1 MFYDPINLGPRLL
14 IWETYLL
21 SNYPNRVAGLYLVL
35 DDVAQN
41 VFGRRLSD
49 KQTADLSS
57 LIKGTSKVLDEIA
70 VLLEKYQ
77 SLGKDP
83 LTISSKAEKAW
94 KTIRWDHDA
103 IKDLRSRIISNTTI
117 LDAFNSSLT
126 SKTLQTMVDSVAKL
140 DDRVGYL
147 QANKDQHERLALL
160 EWLTPLNFQAQ
171 QSALF
176 SRRQEGTGQWFFKSP
191 NFRTWLKRPR
201 QTLLCTGIPG
211 AGKTMLS
218 SIAIDHIQG
227 TLCQPNITVAYIY
240 CDYERQNEQTPVNL
254 IASILRQILQHHL
267 LVPDSVTWSHRRHVK
282 SGTRPDLEEISDMI
296 KTLPADLSQA
306 YIIVDALD
314 ELSFNGHVRQK
325 LLANLRSL
333 QECQNIN
340 LMMTSRFTPS
350 EFCIFQQDSLHL
362 EIRASNQDVQR
373 YVYGHMRDLTSS
385 AQRSPKL
392 QEAIVKSIVDAVDGM
407 FLLAQLHVESLTDKT
422 SPKAVKKALEKLPT
436 GSGAL
441 DIAYS
446 HAMQRVE
453 AQKPGFRHLAKR
465 AMGWIVYACRLLTVT
480 ELRHALAIEIGAS
493 ELDEE
498 NLDDIGDVVS
508 VCCGLL
514 TIDPETKAVRFVHH
528 TAQEYFKS
536 AGSQYFPNAREE
548 IAASCLTYLL
558 LKEFEEGWIW
568 DDIEQDDGLRMS
580 TTSIYARLRKYPFLR
595 YATRF
600 WGQHTEQHIT
610 SLDDR
615 VGKLLV
621 EFLSDDFKVSSSGQ
635 ILSLSSDKGNLN
647 FQVGTP
653 SPKPISGAHLAAYLN
668 LSNLLS
674 RFMENGLFD
683 ADVEDQ
689 CGRTPLMFAAY
700 EGNEATVKVLL
711 HRPEVDVNKTPDTGS
726 DWPYRTALLW
736 AARNGHAGTVQLL
749 LEREDIDIHIKNKR
763 DYGNNPLIWAA
774 WKGHEAVLKI
784 LLKHKGVRAD
794 YQDPQGN
801 TALFWAAARGHAQVV
816 QLLLER
822 GDVDAAHR
830 NKDGMTVLAVAA
842 SSGELKVVKLL
853 LKRKDVDVNSKDSSE
868 RTVLECASGEAIR
881 ELISLAIQARS
892 VASEGT
898 PHIEKELN
906 SNFKSH
912 SPKVLS
918 LHRLSLRCFP
928 GSLPLR
934 FHSFHMNV
942 IATSRIL

>member
-1 MFYDPINLGPRLL
+1 M
-14 IWETYLL
+14 
-21 SNYPNRVAGLYLVL
+21 SNYSNRVAGLYLVL

-41 VFGRRLSD
+41 VSGRQLSD

-70 VLLEKYQ
+70 VLLEKYR

-83 LTISSKAEKAW
+83 LTIGSKAEKAW

-126 SKTLQTMVDSVAKL
+126 SKTLQRIVDSIAKL
-140 DDRVGYL
+140 DDRVAYL
-147 QANKDQHERLALL
+147 QTNKDQHERLALL

-176 SRRQEGTGQWFFKSP
+176 SRRQEGTGQWLLESP
-191 NFRTWLKRPR
+191 NFRIWINRPR

-218 SIAIDHIQG
+218 SIAIDHLQG
-227 TLCQPNITVAYIY
+227 TLCQTNIAVAYIY

-254 IASILRQILQHHL
+254 VASILRQLLQHHP
-267 LVPDSVTWSHRRHVK
+267 LVPDSVMGSHRRHVN
-282 SGTRPDLEEISDMI
+282 SGTRPDIEEISDMLNI
-296 KTLPADLSQA
+296 LLADFSQA

-314 ELSFNGHVRQK
+314 ELSVDGHVRQN
-325 LLANLRSL
+325 LLLNLHLL
-333 QECQNIN
+333 QQCRNIN

-350 EFCIFQQDSLHL
+350 EFCVFQQDPLHL
-362 EIRASNQDVQR
+362 EIRASNQDVRR

-392 QEAIVKSIVDAVDGM
+392 QEAIVKSVVDAVDGM

-436 GSGAL
+436 GSDAL
-441 DIAYS
+441 DVAYS

-465 AMGWIVYACRLLTVT
+465 AMSWIVYACRLLTIT

-508 VCCGLL
+508 VCCGLV

-528 TAQEYFKS
+528 TAQEYFKG
-536 AGSQYFPNAREE
+536 AGSQYFPNAQGE

-558 LKEFEEGWIW
+558 FKEVGEGWIW
-568 DDIEQDDGLRMS
+568 DDIEQDHALRKS

-600 WGQHTEQHIT
+600 WGQHTEQLIT
-610 SLDDR
+610 NLDDR
-615 VGKLLV
+615 LGKLLV

-635 ILSLSSDKGNLN
+635 ILSLSSDKGDLN
-647 FQVGTP
+647 FQVGAP

-674 RFMENGLFD
+674 RFMETGLFD

-700 EGNEATVKVLL
+700 EGNAAAVKVLL
-711 HRPEVDVNKTPDTGS
+711 HRPEVDVNKTPNTRS
-726 DWPYRTALLW
+726 VWPYTRTALSW
-736 AARNGHAGTVQLL
+736 AARNGHARTVELL
-749 LEREDIDIHIKNKR
+749 LEREDIDIHIDEIR
-763 DYGNNPLIWAA
+763 DYGINPLIWAA
-774 WKGHEAVLKI
+774 RKGHVAILNL

-794 YQDPQGN
+794 YQDSQGN

-842 SSGELKVVKLL
+842 SSGELKLVKFL
-853 LKRKDVDVNSKDSSE
+853 LKRQDVDVNCRDSSG
-868 RTVLECASGEAIR
+868 RTVLERASGEAIR
-881 ELISLAIQARS
+881 ELIGSAIQARS
-892 VASEGT
+892 VASEGI
-898 PHIEKELN
+898 PHVKNEMISRPN
-906 SNFKSH
+906 VYH
-912 SPKVLS
+912 VKVPS

-928 GSLPLR
+928 GSLFLR

-942 IATSRIL
+942 VATSRIL